1 MTKLS
6 NFVKKKLKAVTIV
19 KFGQSF
25 CGHLQDRDIVV
36 NRGRIDVKVW
46 MLVNHRGKDEAAL
59 GLAMIMLANLVVVM
73 VIDSD
78 GD

>member
-1 MTKLS
+1 MSTFINL
-6 NFVKKKLKAVTIV
+6 LKAVTIV

-36 NRGRIDVKVW
+36 NRGGIDVKVW
-46 MLVNHRGKDEAAL
+46 MLVNHGGKDEAAL
-59 GLAMIMLANLVVVM
+59 GLAMIVLANLVVVM